1 MTAPVPTKPTTATPS
16 LQRRVTII
24 VVGLLTL
31 LMVIL
36 GVVIEVSLDVQAR
49 RNLHDRLVAATSRAD
64 ALVAAHTTPSQIAA
78 ELNGGSIR
86 ALLITS
92 QGATY
97 GDPAIRPDTT
107 AGPATPLLP
116 PPPHH
121 HPAEGRAGGAD
132 RRRRGDHPHHPG
144 ARHLPLMHRRLQP
157 GARQHLPSRGVHH
170 PHRLAAHRHLRRRVA
185 HRHRM
190 PPPPPWCTRYPVG
203 DESSSWPTQH
213 RPRK

>member
-1 MTAPVPTKPTTATPS
+1 MTAPVPTQPTTATPS

-36 GVVIEVSLDVQAR
+36 GVVIDVSLDVQAR

-116 PPPHH
+116 PPP
-121 HPAEGRAGGAD
+121 PPPPRGGPRGWGRPPPPWG
-132 RRRRGDHPHHPG
+132 
-144 ARHLPLMHRRLQP
+144 
-157 GARQHLPSRGVHH
+157 
-170 PHRLAAHRHLRRRVA
+170 
-185 HRHRM
+185 
-190 PPPPPWCTRYPVG
+190 PPPPPGGPPPPPQAPPPPSLGPASTSPTVG
-203 DESSSWPTQH
+203 PTAPTAWRPTATSAARWPTATGCHRH
-213 RPRK
+213 RPGAPATRWGTNHPGG

>member
-1 MTAPVPTKPTTATPS
+1 MTPPVPTDLTTATPS

-31 LMVIL
+31 LLIIL
-36 GVVIEVSLDVQAR
+36 GVVIDVSLDVQAR

-97 GDPAIRPDTT
+97 GDPAISPDTT
-107 AGPATPLLP
+107 AGRRSSRRRPATRVGRRADP
-116 PPPHH
+116 PPGPH
-121 HPAEGRAGGAD
+121 AVA
-132 RRRRGDHPHHPG
+132 RR
-144 ARHLPLMHRRLQP
+144 HRRVPTPAAAP
-157 GARQHLPSRGVHH
+157 GGC
-170 PHRLAAHRHLRRRVA
+170 
-185 HRHRM
+185 HRHRRGAPAARWGTDHLRGRHHTDHASH
-190 PPPPPWCTRYPVG
+190 PPT
-203 DESSSWPTQH
+203 S
-213 RPRK
+213 